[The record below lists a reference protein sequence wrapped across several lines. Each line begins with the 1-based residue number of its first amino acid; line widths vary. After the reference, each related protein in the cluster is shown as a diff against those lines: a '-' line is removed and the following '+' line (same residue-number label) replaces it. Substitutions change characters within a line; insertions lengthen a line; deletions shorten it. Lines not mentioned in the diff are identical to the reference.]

1 MVYFLIIIYCAGSPR
16 FTVLPLAQ
24 SLLVNQVLRLQCE
37 AEGSPTPEITWR
49 FNDVMVMTIYS

>member
-37 AEGSPTPEITWR
+37 AEGSPTPEIMWR
-49 FNDVMVMTIYS
+49 FNDVMVMTI